1 MNDDFVK
8 DYRREPS
15 PEFRQALYARIS
27 QPMNTHTLPMRRVRA
42 RALGLALALVLLCGA
57 TLLTPAG
64 RSFANQLLYRIGV
77 ITVSEPDP
85 AGSGNGEQPT
95 VAPAVEVQHQYV
107 ADIAAASELAGFTVL
122 DLPSL
127 PAGYAPSGDWAVGP
141 GHPAVKITIVV
152 RMYTDG
158 AGHTLIANQFKAAP
172 GESYEETLSPN
183 EQAMPVD
190 INGAQGLLI
199 EGRLMGENFLPGNGS
214 PELKPTN
221 WLYWAAGG
229 VNYTLFGDG
238 LSADQLLAVA
248 RAME

>member
-27 QPMNTHTLPMRRVRA
+27 QPMNTQTMSMRRVRA
-42 RALGLALALVLLCGA
+42 RALGLACALVLLCGA

-64 RSFANQLLYRIGV
+64 RTFANQLLYRIGI

-85 AGSGNGEQPT
+85 AGAGNGEQPT
-95 VAPAVEVQHQYV
+95 AEPAVEVQHQYV
-107 ADIAAASELAGFTVL
+107 ADAAAASGLAGFTVL
-122 DLPSL
+122 DLAEL
-127 PAGYAPSGDWAVGP
+127 PDGFAPQGDWSVGP
-141 GHPAVKITIVV
+141 AALPGTIVV
-152 RMYTDG
+152 RGYADG
-158 AGHTLIANQFKAAP
+158 AGHTLIVNQFKAAP
-172 GESYEETLSPN
+172 GTTYDETLSPN
-183 EQAMPVD
+183 EQATPVD

-199 EGRLMGENFLPGNGS
+199 EGRLMGEGRLTGNGS
-214 PELKPTN
+214 PELRPTN
-221 WLYWAAGG
+221 WLYWAVGG

-238 LSADQLLAVA
+238 LSADQLLAAA